1 MLKKIL
7 LSIIAIIHTL
17 LLVYLFFNVILP
29 MLNVALADILSLT
42 IGAIILLVLFFGF
55 GIPLLLFE
63 IALILWWDWWD

>member
-1 MLKKIL
+1 
-7 LSIIAIIHTL
+7 
-17 LLVYLFFNVILP
+17 